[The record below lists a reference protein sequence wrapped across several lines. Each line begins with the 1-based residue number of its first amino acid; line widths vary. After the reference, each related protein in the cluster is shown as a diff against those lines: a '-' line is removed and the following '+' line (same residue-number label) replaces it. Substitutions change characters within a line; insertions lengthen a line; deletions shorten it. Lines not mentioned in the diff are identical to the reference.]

1 MGMYDEIDYECTCP
15 VCKEK
20 VTGFQSK
27 DGDCLLDT
35 LSPKQVD
42 NFYSNCRK
50 CGCRVKLVKDD
61 ESGKY
66 RRTVEGKWNGF
77 RRPILHEHTKM
88 ISI

>member
-27 DGDCLLDT
+27 SDECLLNT
-35 LSPKQVD
+35 LPPAQVD

-50 CGCRVKLVKDD
+50 CGCWIEFIKDD
-61 ESGKY
+61 DSENY
-66 RRTVEGKWNGF
+66 RRTVKGKWNGTD
-77 RRPILHEHTKM
+77 RPTLHKHTKLV
-88 ISI
+88 SI